1 MKNTIKRLLAAALV
15 CCMVLGALPFAGFAA
30 TAKDFGD
37 VTPNSWFY
45 EDVRFVCEKG
55 LMIGTSD
62 QTFSPNV
69 AMSRA
74 MLTTVLYRLAGSP
87 AVEAAV
93 VFADV
98 PTNQWYSDAIT
109 WASEDRVVEGYGNDL
124 FGPNDPITR
133 EQLVTMLYQYAG
145 KTGSDITESEALD
158 SFNDATEVHEWA
170 LDAMQWAYAAGVV
183 IGRSSQR
190 LAPQASA
197 TRAEAAAMLHR
208 FLEKLSAD
216 DENSGNE
223 DMSAAEPSDPTRREV
238 SLDNLT
244 ADEIYFSVD
253 ETARVTFTVSC
264 SGECDDVYL
273 MREDGGIAGTMHDDG
288 SNGDFAAY
296 DGIYSLTIEEEA
308 SAATTLTFYAE
319 ADTALSNLVNIYFF
333 KVPDASDAEKAEA
346 EIADVQAN
354 LARIQSEYIPDGIV
368 SDTTDLTGMMV
379 DITEYLDTQCAAGV
393 ILYYEVEECYVYMKF
408 CSGLT
413 LAFEPVSEGTSTGGT
428 EVSLTIISYQPNPDA
443 ASPWLVDCLTGIGDY
458 SGNCSYSTESSKDGA
473 QVTLDVVKTLGANQ
487 VIVWNGHGGYGPIV
501 KSYLA
506 TGETFRWSTW
516 VSDEAYR
523 MDCVKDRV
531 IVADTPEQR
540 NLAGITS
547 KFIDYYCG
555 SMDNSLIMLCSCHSG
570 QESRLSNAFLNK
582 GATAVLGFSN
592 TVYSGY
598 CEAITGY
605 TLAHMTGID
614 PRTNQYRT
622 LSASLEMAKTEQGK
636 DDREWAKNNNKKR
649 IKWSTAEPVIF
660 GGAAAEN
667 YCLANSTVGTLAGRI
682 CKASDRTSPIGA
694 AEIEVYSG
702 DTLFISAKS
711 DDDGA
716 YSITLP
722 AGSYRLQINANGYLP
737 FQCYITVTANETT
750 YTETFLMVEGDEQ
763 ESGIA
768 TGTVYNALTGTGI
781 AGVTVIARAGW
792 NNTSEGAQ
800 LNLALQT
807 DASGKYSITLPL
819 GNYTLELTK
828 DGYIS
833 TYINIIVQSGTTAD
847 QNGTMS
853 PVITGDSFRI
863 VLSWGA
869 NPSDLDSHV
878 EGMRTNGTRFHVY
891 YADKYAYDGDV
902 RVCDLDVDDT
912 TSYGP
917 ETITLNTT
925 TEEPYY
931 YYVHKY
937 AGNGTLPTSEAKVR
951 VYQGEALIAE
961 YNVPTDL
968 EAARY
973 WNVFAIV
980 NGQIVTRNTM
990 TSAPELHY
998 AE

>member
-1 MKNTIKRLLAAALV
+1 MKNTIKRLLAMALAVCLALSVLPISGSAAEV
-15 CCMVLGALPFAGFAA
+15 KTF
-30 TAKDFGD
+30 TD
-37 VTPNSWFY
+37 VNTDSWFY
-45 EDVRFVCEKG
+45 GDIRFVCEKS

-62 QTFSPNV
+62 QTFSPNEK
-69 AMSRA
+69 MSRA

-87 AVEAAV
+87 VVEATA

-98 PTNQWYSDAIT
+98 PTNLWYSDAIA
-109 WASEDRVVEGYGNDL
+109 WASENHVVEGHGNDL

-145 KTGSDITESEALD
+145 KTGSDITESKALD
-158 SFNDATEVHEWA
+158 SFNDAAEVHEWA

-183 IGRSSQR
+183 IGRSSQC

-208 FLEKLSAD
+208 FLEKLSTD
-216 DENSGNE
+216 DENSSNE
-223 DMSAAEPSDPTRREV
+223 DMPSTEPSDPTGAEV

-264 SGECDDVYL
+264 SGECNDVYL
-273 MREDGGIAGTMHDDG
+273 MRDDGGIAGTMHDDG

-319 ADTALSNLVNIYFF
+319 ADTALSNSVNIYFF

-346 EIADVQAN
+346 EIADVHAN

-368 SDTTDLTGMMV
+368 SDTTNLTGMMA

-413 LAFEPVSEGTSTGGT
+413 LTFEPASEGTSTGGT
-428 EVSLTIISYQPNPDA
+428 EVSLTIISYQPNPDV
-443 ASPWLVDCLTGIGDY
+443 ASPWLTGCLNDIGDY
-458 SGNCSYSTESSKDGA
+458 NSNCSYSAESSKEGA
-473 QVTLDVVKTLGANQ
+473 QVTLDAVKALGADQ

-506 TGETFRWSTW
+506 TGETFRCSAWA
-516 VSDEAYR
+516 SDKAYR
-523 MDCVKDRV
+523 TDCVKDRV
-531 IVADTPEQR
+531 VVRDTSEQR
-540 NLAGITS
+540 NLACITS

-592 TVYSGY
+592 TVYTIY
-598 CEAITGY
+598 CDAITGY

-614 PRTNQYRT
+614 PRTNQYRS
-622 LSASLEMAKTEQGK
+622 LSTSLEMAKTELGQ
-636 DDREWAKNNNKKR
+636 DDREWAKEQNIKN

-682 CKASDRTSPIGA
+682 CKASDRISPIAVAG
-694 AEIEVYSG
+694 IDVYSG
-702 DTLFISAKS
+702 DTLFVSAKS

-722 AGSYRLQINANGYLP
+722 VGSYRLKIDANGYLP

-763 ESGIA
+763 ESGTA
-768 TGTVYNALTGTGI
+768 TGTVFNALTGTGI
-781 AGVTVIARAGW
+781 EGVTVIARVGW
-792 NNTSEGAQ
+792 NNTSEGSQ

-833 TYINIIVQSGTTAD
+833 SYINIIVQSGTTTD

-853 PVITGDSFRI
+853 PVVSGDSFRI

-878 EGMRTNGTRFHVY
+878 EGMRTNGTWFHVY
-891 YADKYAYDGDV
+891 YSDKYAYDGDV
-902 RVCDLDVDDT
+902 KVCDLDVDDT
-912 TSYGP
+912 NSYGP
-917 ETITLNTT
+917 ETITLHTT
-925 TEEPYY
+925 TDEPYY

-937 AGNGTLPTSEAKVR
+937 AGSGTLPTSEAKVK
-951 VYQGEALIAE
+951 VYQGETLLAE

-968 EAARY
+968 EAADY

-980 NGQIVTRNTM
+980 DGQIVTRNTM
-990 TSAPELHY
+990 TGRPETDY
-998 AE
+998 AA